1 MASPKIDLVR
11 REKKD
16 AMVVVFVEGLSGVV
30 AIGDFGDAG
39 WRKCSA
45 GRRAA
50 AAAAAAVATRSAASA
65 VEQGGIVGVRGYL
78 ETRPTTNP
86 GLDMFLIA

>member
-50 AAAAAAVATRSAASA
+50 AVATRCAASA

-78 ETRPTTNP
+78 EIRPTTNP
-86 GLDMFLIA
+86 GLDMFLMA